1 MPRAGIPP
9 SINLSEA
16 TELKDVEFRLREP
29 NIGWINATL
38 QTARSK
44 NLQQITIHFFSPLP
58 HIFPGPINE
67 TTRWEWQ
74 DLDHLLVRLWTTF
87 SIRLVFVYTQKKEGG
102 TGSGVPV
109 PKLLPELASRGFD
122 VV

>member
-1 MPRAGIPP
+1 MPP

-16 TELKDVEFRLREP
+16 TELEDVEFRLREP
-29 NIGWINATL
+29 NVRWITATL

-44 NLQQITIHFFSPLP
+44 NLRQITVHFFSPLP

-67 TTRWEWQ
+67 TTRLEWQ
-74 DLDHLLVRLWTTF
+74 DLDHLLVRLWTTS
-87 SIRLVFVYTQKKEGG
+87 SIHPVFAYVQKKGEG

-109 PKLLPELASRGFD
+109 PKLLPELASRGFN